1 MASPLSEVRFGS
13 LLSYSPRGTT
23 RVSKDSRWMRDAV
36 KTGSAGAVERAMLRF
51 EQVGGVYFSSFFF
64 AFGTDL
70 RFAPES

>member
-1 MASPLSEVRFGS
+1 
-13 LLSYSPRGTT
+13 
-23 RVSKDSRWMRDAV
+23 MRDAV